1 MWWESND
8 VVGPLAISFDFDANV
23 TQHDFLITVAK
34 VYPPLMAICDDEA
47 CLQFAEIACFR
58 IV

>member
-1 MWWESND
+1 M
-8 VVGPLAISFDFDANV
+8 VGPLAISFDFDANV

-47 CLQFAEIACFR
+47 CLQFAEIAYFR